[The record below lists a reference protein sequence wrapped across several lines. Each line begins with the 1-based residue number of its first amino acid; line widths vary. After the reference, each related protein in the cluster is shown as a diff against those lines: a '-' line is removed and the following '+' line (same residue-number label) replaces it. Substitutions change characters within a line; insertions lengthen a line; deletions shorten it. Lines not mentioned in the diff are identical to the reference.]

1 MNDVAEGSIWE
12 IFFYVK
18 EKIEISAKF
27 QEAFV
32 NDQTRE
38 HVNMFDPPPG
48 LSPADYSALFVS
60 HFMKSRTKSQ
70 EELEKSS
77 YQKFRYRTLVQIG
90 NRECVDDII
99 KTRDSEN
106 FDSWENPYIVQSF
119 LDISKEFLN
128 EH

>member
-18 EKIEISAKF
+18 EKIEISSKF
-27 QEAFV
+27 QEAFL

-38 HVNMFDPPPG
+38 QVNMFDPPPG
-48 LSPADYSALFVS
+48 LSPSDYSALFVS
-60 HFMKSRTKSQ
+60 HFMKSRTKSH

-77 YQKFRYRTLVQIG
+77 YRKFRYRTLVQIG

-106 FDSWENPYIVQSF
+106 FDSWENPYIIQSF